1 MRFLPF
7 HLTIYTVDIH
17 RVYALFL
24 PRFRKKRMKVFV
36 DLFHPTAATTI
47 LDVGGEDY
55 NWTLISAKP
64 KITLINTY
72 YGRGS
77 RVSAFAKILG
87 DGRKLPFRDGAFDIV
102 YSNSVIEHV
111 GSFEDQAAFAREIRR
126 VGRAHFVQTPDRSFP
141 VEPHL
146 LAPFIHHLPVN
157 LQRKL
162 VRHFTIWGLVT
173 KPDATRVEQMLASI
187 ALLSAAQIA
196 ELFPDSKIV
205 QERVCGLSKSLIAVR
220 GV

>member
-1 MRFLPF
+1 LS
-7 HLTIYTVDIH
+7 IYTVDIH
-17 RVYALFL
+17 RVYGLFL
-24 PRFRKKRMKVFV
+24 PRFRKRRMKAFV
-36 DLFHPTAATTI
+36 DLFHPTTTTTI

-55 NWTLISAKP
+55 NWTLIAARP

-77 RVSAFAKILG
+77 RVSAYPKILG

-111 GSFEDQAAFAREIRR
+111 GSFEDQAAFASEVRR

-141 VEPHL
+141 IEPHL
-146 LAPFIHHLPVN
+146 LAPFIHYLPVN

-173 KPDATRVEQMLASI
+173 KPDSKLVEQTLASI
-187 ALLSAAQIA
+187 TLLSAGQM
-196 ELFPDSKIV
+196 ENLFPDSKIV
-205 QERVCGLSKSLIAVR
+205 NERVLGLSKSLIAVR